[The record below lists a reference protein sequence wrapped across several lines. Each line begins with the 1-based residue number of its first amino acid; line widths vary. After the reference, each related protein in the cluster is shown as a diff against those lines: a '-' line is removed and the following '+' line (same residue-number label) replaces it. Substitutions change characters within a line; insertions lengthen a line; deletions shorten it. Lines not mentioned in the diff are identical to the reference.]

1 MFSSD
6 IYADGYYNDWIVKIT
21 PGLYN
26 VKGQK
31 ILVPSS
37 VRWNKEYKSI
47 IKSYPQ
53 FADYV
58 KDANV
63 FATWY
68 MNVSSPNELY

>member
-1 MFSSD
+1 MNKFLNFG
-6 IYADGYYNDWIVKIT
+6 AMLTMELKTATGAA
-21 PGLYN
+21 P
-26 VKGQK
+26 QK

-58 KDANV
+58 KDANG